1 MREAVTVQVGGF
13 ANYVGSHFWNFQD
26 ELLGLADDP
35 DADPVFKNAALD
47 MDVLYRSGETHQGV
61 ATYCPRLVSVD
72 SRVYILHVHGGIIC
86 RVSWLFEFIRS
97 GNVTRSVSKPHGRN
111 LFLQSLVEEGQ
122 NPSTS
127 NGGSNS
133 QKSVEY
139 KDLIECLE
147 NGINFWTD
155 YSKVHYHPQS
165 LYELYGSWTDFDKF
179 DNYGSAQE
187 VVSDWSQIEEMNERL
202 RFFVEE
208 CDHIQ
213 GIQFI
218 VDDSGGFSSVAAQF
232 LENIADDYTN
242 TLVLL
247 YCVRDPMTLGPSR
260 RNQRESIMRALH
272 DAVSFSKLSSFCNLM
287 NMVTALD
294 VAMPAPSLTDRDAMG
309 NIEMKLHSLTPEI
322 SDEDEDPYSV
332 ESLVVHGALDR
343 GGQRTSISQVKDSV
357 CSVYEAR
364 ETKPKFSHLSA
375 SLCPL
380 PVPLPFPSIFRG
392 NIGRHGEILS
402 DHTEE
407 SQPKGSLDIESI
419 PMAARLRSSSAVL
432 PFIERRSGSLQK
444 HGVARGAI
452 GSLVLHDWGF
462 GREEVED
469 MGEHLAK
476 LLRPFHPEMDLTS
489 DSD

>member
-1 MREAVTVQVGGF
+1 M
-13 ANYVGSHFWNFQD
+13 
-26 ELLGLADDP
+26 LL
-35 DADPVFKNAALD
+35 
-47 MDVLYRSGETHQGV
+47 
-61 ATYCPRLVSVD
+61 
-72 SRVYILHVHGGIIC
+72 
-86 RVSWLFEFIRS
+86 
-97 GNVTRSVSKPHGRN
+97 
-111 LFLQSLVEEGQ
+111 
-122 NPSTS
+122 
-127 NGGSNS
+127 
-133 QKSVEY
+133 
-139 KDLIECLE
+139 
-147 NGINFWTD
+147 
-155 YSKVHYHPQS
+155 
-165 LYELYGSWTDFDKF
+165 
-179 DNYGSAQE
+179 
-187 VVSDWSQIEEMNERL
+187 
-202 RFFVEE
+202 
-208 CDHIQ
+208 
-213 GIQFI
+213 
-218 VDDSGGFSSVAAQF
+218 
-232 LENIADDYTN
+232 
-242 TLVLL
+242 
-247 YCVRDPMTLGPSR
+247 
-260 RNQRESIMRALH
+260 
-272 DAVSFSKLSSFCNLM
+272 
-287 NMVTALD
+287 
-294 VAMPAPSLTDRDAMG
+294 G